1 MPGCSTIGL
10 PTPAPLPNTR
20 LRTPG
25 GRPASSKI
33 LVKCHAISGVSPAG
47 LNTAVL
53 PATSAGISFHEGIAN
68 GKFQGVITPTTPI
81 GARIDIAH
89 LLGISLGVVTPY
101 MRRPSPAAR

>member
-1 MPGCSTIGL
+1 GEPTMGPPPGGRGPKARFS
-10 PTPAPLPNTR
+10 PR
-20 LRTPG
+20 G

-33 LVKCHAISGVSPAG
+33 LVKCQAISGVSPAG
-47 LNTAVL
+47 LKPAVL
-53 PATSAGISFHEGIAN
+53 PATRAGISFQEGIAN
-68 GKFQGVITPTTPI
+68 GKFQGVITPTAPI